1 MAGSLKKQ
9 FDLVSDQA
17 ASLKLRPFVRRI
29 LLAWAA
35 LFLGWLAW
43 QALSGAFRQIPR
55 SRTPGQKAETILQ
68 TACGALS
75 LLAALT
81 TFWQRR
87 PARPVRIAWGFSLAA
102 AAGLSPLVWGPP
114 MPLVGALFAAIALL
128 VVRAVLWMVDF
139 Q

>member
-1 MAGSLKKQ
+1 M
-9 FDLVSDQA
+9 
-17 ASLKLRPFVRRI
+17 KLRPLVRRI
-29 LLAWAA
+29 LLACST

-43 QALSGAFRQIPR
+43 QALSGALRQITR
-55 SRTPGQKAETILQ
+55 SRTPGQKVESIIQ

-75 LLAALT
+75 LLVAIT
-81 TFWQRR
+81 TFWQRMS
-87 PARPVRIAWGFSLAA
+87 ARPVRIAWGISLVA

-114 MPLVGALFAAIALL
+114 MPLVGALFAASALI

>member
-1 MAGSLKKQ
+1 M
-9 FDLVSDQA
+9 
-17 ASLKLRPFVRRI
+17 KLRPLVRHF
-29 LLAWAA
+29 LLACST

-43 QALSGAFRQIPR
+43 QALAGVFRQIPR
-55 SRTPGQKAETILQ
+55 SRTAGQKVETILQ

-114 MPLVGALFAAIALL
+114 MPLVGALFAAIALI
-128 VVRAVLWMVDF
+128 VVRAVFWMVDF